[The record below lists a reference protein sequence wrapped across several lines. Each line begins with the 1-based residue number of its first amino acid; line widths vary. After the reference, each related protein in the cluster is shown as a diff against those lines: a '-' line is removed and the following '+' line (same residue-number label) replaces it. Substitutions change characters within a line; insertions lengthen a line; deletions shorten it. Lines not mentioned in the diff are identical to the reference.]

1 MKKAISPYSGN
12 EDFTFVSYCHK
23 DKTRVLPIIAKLMEK
38 GCRIWYDDG
47 IDPGTEWPEV
57 IAEHLGSCAACVAF
71 VSEASVMSHNCRREI
86 NFALMKQRPLLIV
99 ILDNVQLSP
108 AMEMQFSTIQSVLAY
123 RDETDVIASLLRFK
137 PLLRCIGATPTDI
150 IVPFLETS
158 SEEKNPENVCEIP
171 YLVRERSGAPVIF
184 AKTLLVGRAENCG
197 YPVVTNM
204 NISGRHAE
212 LKIEN
217 GKLYISDLGSTNGTF
232 VNNTRL
238 EPRKSTELFCGD
250 KVVLGDEVF
259 FVKKGG
265 EKAVCVECIRTGKTC
280 FIAAGELSVGAD
292 KELCRFLIDDNKYVG
307 KKHLT
312 ITVGEGRA
320 TVCDNNSTNG
330 TWVLGERI
338 PSGQPVNLNDGGVV
352 RIANEYL
359 YISNPN
365 TKREM

>member
-23 DKTRVLPIIAKLMEK
+23 DKIRVYPIIAKLMEK
-38 GCRIWYDDG
+38 GARIWYDDG

-57 IAEHLGSCAACVAF
+57 IAEHLGSCSACVAF

-108 AMEMQFSTIQSVLAY
+108 GMEMQFSTIQSVLAY
-123 RDETDVIASLLRFK
+123 REGTDVIASLMRFE
-137 PLLRCIGATPTDI
+137 PLLRCIGAAPTDE
-150 IVPFLETS
+150 IVPFLDKTP
-158 SEEKNPENVCEIP
+158 EEKNPENACEIP

-197 YPVVTNM
+197 YPIVTNM
-204 NISGRHAE
+204 NISGHHAE
-212 LKIEN
+212 LKIEQER
-217 GKLYISDLGSTNGTF
+217 LWISDLGSTNGTF
-232 VNNTRL
+232 VNNARL
-238 EPRKSTELFCGD
+238 EPRKSTELVCGD

-259 FVKKGG
+259 FVKRGG

-280 FIAAGELSVGAD
+280 FVAAGELSVGAD
-292 KELCRFLIDDNKYVG
+292 KELCGFLIDDNKYVG

-312 ITVGEGRA
+312 ISVGESGI

-330 TWVLGERI
+330 TWILGEKI
-338 PSGQPVNLNDGGVV
+338 PSGQRVNLNGGGVV

-359 YISNPN
+359 YISIPN
-365 TKREM
+365 TKRVM